1 MGSKPQRGGCVNSRT
16 KEVTPVRHS
25 NVTIQELFEFRLKRL
40 SGSLPLSKTLKIPY
54 LFRNEYDKKSK
65 EVMMND
71 FSTHILGSFR
81 DALQNLR
88 NDVLMMSS
96 LTERGLTHAAKG
108 LFDRDDEA
116 CNIAIADDEEID
128 LLEIQVDREGV
139 DILMRFQPVA
149 SDLRHVVTAMKS
161 SVNIERIADQ
171 NVNIARRARKLSKGE
186 IPSIVSHLQ
195 PMFTLAHRMFSDAI
209 RAYSDGDYELARS
222 LKPRDRELDLLNHS
236 FAEECTR
243 LMEAEP
249 KAIRE
254 YLNLIFIAR
263 FVERIGD
270 HASNIGE
277 DIVFA
282 VSAEEIRHTVG
293 KPVDEV

>member
-1 MGSKPQRGGCVNSRT
+1 
-16 KEVTPVRHS
+16 
-25 NVTIQELFEFRLKRL
+25 
-40 SGSLPLSKTLKIPY
+40 
-54 LFRNEYDKKSK
+54 
-65 EVMMND
+65 MND
-71 FSTHILGSFR
+71 YINKRADTIMTDFGSHILGSFR

-96 LTERGLTHAAKG
+96 LTERGLSHAAKG
-108 LFDRDDEA
+108 LFERDDEA

-139 DILMRFQPVA
+139 DILMRYQPVA

-171 NVNIARRARKLSKGE
+171 NVNIARRARKLIGGE
-186 IPSIVSHLQ
+186 IPPIISNLQ

-209 RAYSDGDYELARS
+209 RAYSDADHELARS
-222 LKPRDRELDLLNHS
+222 LKPRDRELDLLNKA
-236 FAEECTR
+236 FAEECTA

-249 KAIRE
+249 GAIRE

-263 FVERIGD
+263 FIERIGD

-282 VSAEEIRHTVG
+282 VSAEEIRHTSK
-293 KPVDEV
+293 KPADEM

>member
-1 MGSKPQRGGCVNSRT
+1 VSIPEP
-16 KEVTPVRHS
+16 KEAVLVRHN
-25 NVTIQELFEFRLKRL
+25 NVTIQELFKFRLMRQL
-40 SGSLPLSKTLKIPY
+40 GTLPLSKTFKVRY
-54 LFRNEYDKKSK
+54 LFNSENDNKSK

-108 LFDRDDEA
+108 LFERDDEA

-139 DILMRFQPVA
+139 DILMRYHPVA

-209 RAYSDGDYELARS
+209 RAYSDGDHELARS
-222 LKPRDRELDLLNHS
+222 LKPRDRELDLLNQS
-236 FAEECTR
+236 FADECTR

-282 VSAEEIRHTVG
+282 VSAEEIRHTIG
-293 KPVDEV
+293 KPVDEA